1 MTAMPC
7 CFTTNPNAHAARP
20 RPRSNGL
27 GVAGFVTSL
36 VGLLTCGVLSP
47 FGLMLSVPA
56 LVRGPRGFAMAGT
69 VLGLIGTLWIAG
81 IAAVTAVG
89 AKAAVEGVER
99 VQLVMTATQEQSHLA
114 EKIDAFIAQN
124 GRPPSSL
131 TALPGVDE
139 LALADPWGAPYRYE
153 PGLEGAEFTLRSD
166 GPDGIGGTS
175 DDVIW
180 SRHQPGEGP
189 LQDLKELEKELRTLP
204 LFKGMP
210 GSVETE
216 VETYEDR
223 AREELNRHGV
233 GGPV

>member
-124 GRPPSSL
+124 AAHPLRSPPCRAWMSWPSPTPGARRTATSPGSRAPSSPCGA
-131 TALPGVDE
+131 TAPT
-139 LALADPWGAPYRYE
+139 AS
-153 PGLEGAEFTLRSD
+153 AE
-166 GPDGIGGTS
+166 
-175 DDVIW
+175 
-180 SRHQPGEGP
+180 
-189 LQDLKELEKELRTLP
+189 
-204 LFKGMP
+204 
-210 GSVETE
+210 
-216 VETYEDR
+216 R
-223 AREELNRHGV
+223 ATT
-233 GGPV
+233 